1 MSTNSSL
8 TVPGLDGVSPPIVL
22 DTSLIYEAESRL
34 IESKTVNPATYKEL
48 EYLYNQGYR
57 QARQNLSA
65 IDFQIVKT
73 ERQLEREKARVIL
86 EVLPEKLEGKPA
98 SYNNADFRASILS
111 TDEAYRTVCD
121 RLDMLRAQ
129 AKFFEIRISVFE
141 KVCQFMRKGIDLI
154 IRSNGNNIG
163 VR

>member
-1 MSTNSSL
+1 METNRSL
-8 TVPGLDGVSPPIVL
+8 TVPGLEGVSPPIVL
-22 DTSLIYEAESRL
+22 DISLIHEAESRL
-34 IESKTVNPATYKEL
+34 IESKNVSPATYKDL

-65 IDFQIVKT
+65 VDFQIVKT

-111 TDEAYRTVCD
+111 MDESYSTICE
-121 RLDMLRAQ
+121 RLDKLRAQ

-141 KVCQFMRKGIDLI
+141 KACQYMRKGIDLI
-154 IRSNGNNIG
+154 IRSNGSNIG